1 MMNRT
6 SRKQMHEAE
15 KALRA
20 MFDNDTIW
28 AAGEY
33 DATGRAYIR
42 HNGKVTAY
50 RNNTEAYM
58 AATEIIFAADE
69 I

>member
-1 MMNRT
+1 MTTRT
-6 SRKQMHEAE
+6 SKKQMHEAE

-20 MFDNDTIW
+20 MFDNDAIW

-33 DATGRAYIR
+33 DATGKAYIR
-42 HNGKVTAY
+42 HDGKVTAY
-50 RNNTEAYM
+50 CNNTEAYM